1 MLSRFLIPLLAHWFW
16 LKTRM
21 RHWVS
26 GGKSSVSGLDSCGQS
41 GHMPLASVPLLA
53 KVHSRTV
60 TKSPMLASF
69 LCSW

>member
-1 MLSRFLIPLLAHWFW
+1 MIPLLAHWFW

-21 RHWVS
+21 RHCVS
-26 GGKSSVSGLDSCGQS
+26 GGKSSVSGLDACGHS
-41 GHMPLASVPLLA
+41 GHLPLASVPSPS